1 MKLIE
6 IKILG
11 LVQVHTKILGHKGV
25 ITPMKVNQ
33 TRIDTKMV
41 QGRKTTRRRV
51 RWPES
56 DNRAQKVQGL
66 KS

>member
-11 LVQVHTKILGHKGV
+11 LVQVHAKTLGHKGV

-41 QGRKTTRRRV
+41 QGRKTTRHFRKRMK
-51 RWPES
+51 PK
-56 DNRAQKVQGL
+56 DIL
-66 KS
+66 

>member
-1 MKLIE
+1 MKMIE

-11 LVQVHTKILGHKGV
+11 LVQVHAKTLGHKGD

-33 TRIDTKMV
+33 TRIDTKLM

-51 RWPES
+51 RGPES
-56 DNRAQKVQGL
+56 DNRARKVQGF

>member
-1 MKLIE
+1 MKIIE

-11 LVQVHTKILGHKGV
+11 LVEVHAKTLGHKEV

-41 QGRKTTRRRV
+41 LGRKTTRGRV
-51 RWPES
+51 RGPES
-56 DNRAQKVQGL
+56 NNRAQKVQGFE
-66 KS
+66 S